1 MSITFR
7 QLSYFFDENSVFIL
21 HILIHKANHGI
32 IGYKL
37 LMNIIHIN
45 IIFYPQ
51 SYPKT
56 NGLLDK
62 KSLVINNLSTNVN
75 KYGRSLLTNAFT
87 FDVWNEKRTAK
98 IRRFFLLPL
107 FYFQEESGIP
117 GLPFIDNVP
126 RSPSKYIIVP
136 AAAIIAALS
145 VQSAIGGT

>member
-87 FDVWNEKRTAK
+87 FDV
-98 IRRFFLLPL
+98 
-107 FYFQEESGIP
+107 
-117 GLPFIDNVP
+117 
-126 RSPSKYIIVP
+126 
-136 AAAIIAALS
+136 
-145 VQSAIGGT
+145 